1 MTVMVAVLVAEVA
14 EIKVKN
20 KCVRERQKVFYML
33 VYCTEQLVL
42 LPIMALILLVPIV
55 LKAFRSPSDI
65 GGWDA
70 HGWLIEEAPE
80 MAVQREVKPR
90 DSFYRCPASERTL
103 H

>member
-1 MTVMVAVLVAEVA
+1 MKNLPTSEGGSAEADILPPSCIPDTSVTVMVAVLVAEVA

-65 GGWDA
+65 GG
-70 HGWLIEEAPE
+70 
-80 MAVQREVKPR
+80 
-90 DSFYRCPASERTL
+90 
-103 H
+103 